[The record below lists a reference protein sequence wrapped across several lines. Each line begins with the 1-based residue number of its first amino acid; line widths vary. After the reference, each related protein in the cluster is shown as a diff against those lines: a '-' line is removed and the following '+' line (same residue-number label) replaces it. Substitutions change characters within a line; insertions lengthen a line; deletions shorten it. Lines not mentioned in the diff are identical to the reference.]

1 MLRNVLTLSSGSL
14 FGKISGLI
22 REILFAAFFGTSA
35 AADAYR
41 AAMTATLVPVH
52 LFTSEALNAAFIPQ
66 FRTDRDNKDNSAW
79 TLLNGIGLALII
91 ISLFIGCILYF
102 FAQTWV
108 SLVFPG
114 FMEDQADLAVRML
127 QIMAWGVP
135 LYVLSAILISLE
147 IACGHFRLAAW
158 RPLIQNLGIITAISI
173 AFLGKSPVH
182 IAWGFTGTYIIFSLF
197 GTVSLIRKNI
207 FKSNWHSYWTNITEV
222 SGRFWDSMK
231 PLVLFSVLL
240 QCNILIEK
248 AVASLIGPG
257 AVAAVDYARMI
268 PETTQMLL
276 IVPLGTVSL
285 SSLVSFQEEEVRK
298 HCDRISAAVLLLLVP
313 VSSFTLIS
321 APDIIKV
328 IYGRGAF
335 DANSISLTFHLLRGM
350 SVGMWAV
357 SLAYVFQKIFNA
369 RIRNR
374 EVLRIGA
381 TGVLANALFN
391 ILAYK
396 YLGVLA
402 IGLGFSLG
410 GIISLWLYIRHIGP
424 LKKITRTGRICLIG
438 LLPHC
443 IIGFLIKNSYNW
455 TPFTGLLVQL
465 LWAAISWGIIFW
477 VFPASRN
484 TLLYLCEK
492 LISLRPVNR

>member
-1 MLRNVLTLSSGSL
+1 MLKQVLRLSSGSAL
-14 FGKISGLI
+14 GKITGLV

-66 FRTDRDNKDNSAW
+66 FRTDRLKGNNSSWA
-79 TLLNGIGLALII
+79 LLNGIGAALMI
-91 ISLFIGCILYF
+91 ISLALGCALYF

-108 SLVFPG
+108 SLLFPG
-114 FMEDQADLAVRML
+114 FLEDQAHLAVTML
-127 QIMAWGVP
+127 RIMAWGVP

-158 RPLIQNLGIITAISI
+158 RPLIQNLGIIAAIII
-173 AFLGKSPVH
+173 AFLGKHPVD
-182 IAWGFTGTYIIFSLF
+182 IAWGFTGTYVIFSIL
-197 GTVSLIRKNI
+197 GIVRLIRKNI
-207 FKSNWHSYWTNITEV
+207 FKSRWYSYWSNIRQV
-222 SGRFWDSMK
+222 SKKFWDSMK
-231 PLVLFSVLL
+231 PLIIFSILI

-276 IVPLGTVSL
+276 IVPLGIVSL
-285 SSLVSFQEEEVRK
+285 SSMVSFQEEEVRD
-298 HCDRISAAVLLLLVP
+298 HCDKISAAILLLLMP
-313 VSSFTLIS
+313 VSSFIFIS

-335 DANSISLTFHLLRGM
+335 DTESVSLTFQSLRGM

-357 SLAYVFQKIFNA
+357 SLAYVFQKIFNS

-381 TGVLANALFN
+381 TGIIANALFN
-391 ILAYK
+391 VTTYK
-396 YLGVLA
+396 YLGILA

-410 GIISLWLYIRHIGP
+410 GIISLWLYMRSIGS
-424 LKKITRTGRICLIG
+424 LNKFVQTGRICLIG
-438 LLPHC
+438 LLPYC

-455 TPFTGLLVQL
+455 MPLTGLLAQL
-465 LWAAISWGIIFW
+465 LWALISWGIIFW
-477 VFPASRN
+477 GFPSSRN
-484 TLLYLCEK
+484 TVKYLFEK
-492 LISLRPVNR
+492 LNSLRPVNR